1 MDEIVDKCRT
11 SSTMDSK
18 QAIPQTTFGL
28 VTLNHFG
35 ISVRDLDRSIA
46 FYRALTGQEPES
58 TGNWSS
64 TGLGSAAG
72 IGDSSSRTA
81 AAAAAIHWATFRIN
95 NVNIDLVQ
103 IKKESGEEE
112 EQPDLSLA
120 KKHSLG
126 ELGAMHACFEVEDL
140 EPVFK
145 RMQGAGIKFHGPFH
159 RISREED
166 GAEKGI
172 GTAVASFDGPDGE
185 RLELIAPQG
194 PFVRKE
200 RMAK

>member
-1 MDEIVDKCRT
+1 MNEFVDNRMT
-11 SSTMDSK
+11 SSGKDST
-18 QAIPQTTFGL
+18 QAIPQTKFGL

-35 ISVRDLDRSIA
+35 ISVEDLDRSIA
-46 FYRALTGQEPES
+46 FYRALTGQEPAA

-64 TGLGSAAG
+64 TGLGSASG
-72 IGDSSSRTA
+72 IGDSSRNV
-81 AAAAAIHWATFRIN
+81 AIGWATFCIN

-103 IKKESGEEE
+103 IKKESEEGA
-112 EQPDLSLA
+112 DLPLA
-120 KKHSLG
+120 KYSLG
-126 ELGAMHACFEVEDL
+126 EHGVMHASFEVEDL

-145 RMQGAGIKFHGPFH
+145 RMEEAGIKFHGPFH

-166 GAEKGI
+166 GAENGI
-172 GTAVASFDGPDGE
+172 GTVVASFDGPDGE
-185 RLELIAPQG
+185 KLELIAPQG

>member
-1 MDEIVDKCRT
+1 MDEIVDKSCT

-46 FYRALTGQEPES
+46 FYQALTGQEPES

-72 IGDSSSRTA
+72 IGDNSSRTA

-112 EQPDLSLA
+112 QPDLSLA

-126 ELGAMHACFEVEDL
+126 ELGAMHAGFEVEDL
-140 EPVFK
+140 QPVFK
-145 RMQGAGIKFHGPFH
+145 RMQDAGIKFHGPFH

>member
-1 MDEIVDKCRT
+1 MDEIEDN
-11 SSTMDSK
+11 SPNFSANDSK
-18 QAIPQTTFGL
+18 RAIPQTTFGL

-46 FYRALTGQEPES
+46 FYRALTGQEPAA

-72 IGDSSSRTA
+72 TGDSSKR
-81 AAAAAIHWATFRIN
+81 AAIRWATFHIN

-103 IKKESGEEE
+103 IKKENEEE
-112 EQPDLSLA
+112 PDLSLA
-120 KKHSLG
+120 KHSLG
-126 ELGAMHACFEVEDL
+126 ELGAMHACFEVDDL

-145 RMQGAGIKFHGPFH
+145 RMQDAGIKFHGPFH
-159 RISREED
+159 RISHDED
-166 GAEKGI
+166 GAEEGI
-172 GTAVASFDGPDGE
+172 GTVVASFNGPDGE

-200 RMAK
+200 WMGK

>member
-1 MDEIVDKCRT
+1 MDELVDKCRT
-11 SSTMDSK
+11 SSTKDSK

-46 FYRALTGQEPES
+46 FYQALTGQEPAS

-64 TGLGSAAG
+64 TGLCSAAG
-72 IGDSSSRTA
+72 IGDSSSSSRTA
-81 AAAAAIHWATFRIN
+81 AVIHWATFRIN

-103 IKKESGEEE
+103 IKKESEEE
-112 EQPDLSLA
+112 EQPDLPLA

-145 RMQGAGIKFHGPFH
+145 RMQDAGIKFDGPFH
-159 RISREED
+159 RVSREED

-172 GTAVASFDGPDGE
+172 GTVVASFDGPDGE

-200 RMAK
+200 RMVK

>member
-1 MDEIVDKCRT
+1 
-11 SSTMDSK
+11 
-18 QAIPQTTFGL
+18 L

-35 ISVRDLDRSIA
+35 ILVRDLHRFIV
-46 FYRALTGQEPES
+46 FYQALTGQEPAP

-64 TGLGSAAG
+64 IGLGSATG
-72 IGDSSSRTA
+72 IGDSSRM
-81 AAAAAIHWATFRIN
+81 AAIHRATFRIN

-103 IKKESGEEE
+103 IKKEKEEE
-112 EQPDLSLA
+112 PDLPLA
-120 KKHSLG
+120 KYSLG
-126 ELGAMHACFEVEDL
+126 ERGVMHACFEVDNL
-140 EPVFK
+140 KPVFK
-145 RMQGAGIKFHGPFH
+145 KMEDAGIKFYGPFH

-172 GTAVASFDGPDGE
+172 GRPLRLLMVPMAKK
-185 RLELIAPQG
+185 LELIPPQG